1 MLPGVPRLPAC
12 TFVIKPNLRVQMDFS
27 HSFYLHSCTPT
38 TTPRDNHNIL
48 ISDHSPLTCTL
59 NIQNIAKPQMNWKL
73 NPLLLT
79 ETEFCD
85 YLKSQISL
93 YFDTNDNSET
103 TPSVLWEAFKAFIR
117 GSIISFE
124 ASRRKLN
131 KARLLELDIQIN
143 ILDKENAKTPSSD
156 LHKKISAL
164 KYEYNKILSARISKA
179 FFYSKQKHF
188 EFNDKPHRLLAR
200 QLRKQ
205 ENDRTIHK
213 IKSDKGEILINPKD
227 INDRFLQFYK
237 NLYTSKNNTD
247 HIAMQDFLN
256 KCNLP
261 QLDEN
266 EAAQLNSEISVDEVI
281 KAISALKSNKAPGPD
296 GLPGEL
302 YKKFNVTLCPY
313 LHRVFTQAH
322 TDGVLPPT
330 LTEAVITVIH
340 KKGKDP
346 EEVGSFRPIS
356 LLNQDGKL
364 FSKILANRL
373 SPFLDKLIHPDQT
386 GFIPGRN
393 SFFNVRRLFNIMY
406 ATNRPQEGLTI
417 LSLDAEKAF
426 DQVEWPY
433 LFEIL
438 KRFNFGDKFISMVK
452 LLYNNPC
459 AQILTNQILSPRF
472 KLYRGT
478 RQGCPLSPLIFALA
492 IEPLAES
499 IRSDPLIY
507 GYNAQR
513 SINKISLYVDDILL
527 FISQPQVT
535 IKQILDKINSFGTFS
550 GYRINWNKSELI
562 PIQLRNIAWLQNLPF
577 SLSLEK
583 FKYLGIQ
590 ITKSHSDLFKE
601 NFPPLLSKLESN
613 IQFWKTLPISLLGR
627 VNAIKMIFLPQ
638 LLYLFQNIPVF
649 LPKSFFK
656 KVDSIVLPFLWD
668 YKTQRIGKKHLCKS
682 KIEGGLALPN
692 FLSYYWAS
700 HIKIM
705 AYWLDTL

>member
-1 MLPGVPRLPAC
+1 M
-12 TFVIKPNLRVQMDFS
+12 
-27 HSFYLHSCTPT
+27 
-38 TTPRDNHNIL
+38 
-48 ISDHSPLTCTL
+48 
-59 NIQNIAKPQMNWKL
+59 KPQTNWRL

-79 ETEFCD
+79 EKEFCD

-124 ASRRKLN
+124 ASRRKTN
-131 KARLLELDIQIN
+131 KARLLELDNQIN
-143 ILDKENAKTPSSD
+143 LLDKENAKTPSSD

-164 KYEYNKILSARISKA
+164 KYEYNKILSAKISKA
-179 FFYSKQKHF
+179 FLYTKQKHF

-205 ENDRTIHK
+205 ENDCMIHK
-213 IKSDKGEILINPKD
+213 IKSDKGEILIKPKD

-237 NLYTSKNNTD
+237 NLYTSKSNTD
-247 HIAMQDFLN
+247 YTAMQDFLN

-266 EAAQLNSEISVDEVI
+266 EAAQLNSEISVEEVK
-281 KAISALKSNKAPGPD
+281 KAITSLKSNKAPDPD

-313 LHRVFTQAH
+313 LHRMFTQAH
-322 TDGVLPPT
+322 MDGVLPPT

-373 SPFLDKLIHPDQT
+373 SPLLDKLVHPDQT

-393 SFFNVRRLFNIMY
+393 SFFNLRHLFNIMY
-406 ATNRPQEGLTI
+406 ATNRPQEELAI

-433 LFEIL
+433 LFEVL
-438 KRFNFGDKFISMVK
+438 KRFNFGEKFISMVK

-472 KLYRGT
+472 RLHRGT

-492 IEPLAES
+492 IEPLAVS
-499 IRSDPLIY
+499 IRSDPLIH
-507 GYNAQR
+507 GYKTQK
-513 SINKISLYVDDILL
+513 SINKISLYADDVLL

-535 IKQILDKINSFGTFS
+535 ISQILDKINSFGTFS
-550 GYRINWNKSELI
+550 GYRINWNKSELM
-562 PIQLRNIAWLQNLPF
+562 PMQVQNIAWLQNLPF
-577 SLSLEK
+577 SVSSEK
-583 FKYLGIQ
+583 FTYLGIQ
-590 ITKSHSDLFKE
+590 ITKCHSNLRRISHHCYLNYNQTYS
-601 NFPPLLSKLESN
+601 S
-613 IQFWKTLPISLLGR
+613 GR
-627 VNAIKMIFLPQ
+627 PCQ
-638 LLYLFQNIPVF
+638 YHYLA
-649 LPKSFFK
+649 
-656 KVDSIVLPFLWD
+656 
-668 YKTQRIGKKHLCKS
+668 
-682 KIEGGLALPN
+682 E
-692 FLSYYWAS
+692 
-700 HIKIM
+700 
-705 AYWLDTL
+705 